1 MYDIKPLEEKWKQ
14 YNRKKKRPLYISIG
28 LLFLIALA
36 IYLIKF
42 TRIAPLDSLSNPHN
56 NSVIVTKTQKQ
67 HHVQKLLINDSLDEI
82 ETNEIQEEIK
92 KVLPVEPIDEIP
104 VLEEP
109 AQTEVGTKTVKKKK
123 VHKKIHLNIIETSS
137 VSAYKDVAKRF
148 YQAHDPDDSLFLAK
162 AYFKKGNYKKAE
174 YWALQT
180 NKVNKNIEESW
191 LIFVKSKVRQGHKN
205 EAIHILESY
214 LKRSHSKEAK
224 NLLQKLK
231 K

>member
-14 YNRKKKRPLYISIG
+14 YNRKKKRPLYIGIG
-28 LLFLIALA
+28 LLLLTALA

-42 TRIAPLDSLSNPHN
+42 TRIVPLDSVRASHN
-56 NSVIVTKTQKQ
+56 NSIVVTQTQKEN
-67 HHVQKLLINDSLDEI
+67 HVQKLLINDSLEDI
-82 ETNEIQEEIK
+82 ETNEMHEVVK
-92 KVLPVEPIDEIP
+92 KAAPVEPIDEIP
-104 VLEEP
+104 ILEEP
-109 AQTEVGTKTVKKKK
+109 PQTEIDTKTVKKKQ
-123 VHKKIHLNIIETSS
+123 VHKKIHLNIIETSN